1 MPLSFCRLRSLSSFV
16 VICSFVLCLF
26 VRMFT
31 SALFVLFPSRPHPG
45 PGPGPTP
52 RPEARPGGSK
62 KGFLGGPKR
71 GFPGGFRDP
80 KRATGGILPTGS
92 LAKNRVFRGFFRGF
106 WGYFWGF
113 LDPRRTSGR
122 GVGRGGGSRG
132 WLTGVQYKSQLV
144 PFLRRSNRQLKETVR
159 QAAQLSP
166 SCF

>member
-1 MPLSFCRLRSLSSFV
+1 MFRF
-16 VICSFVLCLF
+16 LF
-26 VRMFT
+26 
-31 SALFVLFPSRPHPG
+31 LFISSRPHPG

-106 WGYFWGF
+106 WGIFGGF
-113 LDPRRTSGR
+113 LDPRRASGK
-122 GVGRGGGSRG
+122 GVGPGGTIREGLTVLHTNYNKHCTLRKTTTYERCDGKVPRATPSR
-132 WLTGVQYKSQLV
+132 LY
-144 PFLRRSNRQLKETVR
+144 PCHHH
-159 QAAQLSP
+159 P
-166 SCF
+166 